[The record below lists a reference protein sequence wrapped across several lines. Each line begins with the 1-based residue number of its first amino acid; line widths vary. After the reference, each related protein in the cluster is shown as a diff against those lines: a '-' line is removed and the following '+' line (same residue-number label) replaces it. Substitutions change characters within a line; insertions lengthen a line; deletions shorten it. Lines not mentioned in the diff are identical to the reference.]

1 MIKTFCDLC
10 GREIRS
16 KTIHYELKIEV
27 KAAYETL
34 EINLADLLKDHT
46 EEIEALVQEMD
57 ETDPQQLQDDVYR
70 AFHFHLCRRCQ
81 QQYISSPL
89 PTPNPSG
96 PGTRF
101 RRMPLPELD
110 D

>member
-10 GREIRS
+10 GREIKS
-16 KTIHYELKIEV
+16 KTIHYELRIEI

-34 EINLADLLKDHT
+34 EINLADLLKDHA
-46 EEIEALVQEMD
+46 EEIESLVHEM
-57 ETDPQQLQDDVYR
+57 EEADPQQLQDDVYK
-70 AFHFHLCRRCQ
+70 AFHFHLCRACQ

-89 PTPNPSG
+89 PAPNRSG
-96 PGTRF
+96 PGSRF

>member
-10 GREIRS
+10 GREIKG
-16 KTIHYELKIEV
+16 KTIFYELKIEV

-46 EEIEALVQEMD
+46 AEIEALIEEMED
-57 ETDPQQLQDDVYR
+57 ADPQTLQDDVYKT
-70 AFHFHLCRRCQ
+70 FHFHLCRACQ
-81 QQYISSPL
+81 QSYLKAPL
-89 PTPNPSG
+89 PAPRSSA
-96 PGTRF
+96 PGELF

>member
-10 GREIRS
+10 GHEIRP

-34 EINLADLLKDHT
+34 EINLADLLKDHSA
-46 EEIEALVQEMD
+46 EIEALMEEM
-57 ETDPQQLQDDVYR
+57 EHADPRELQDDVYKT
-70 AFHFHLCRRCQ
+70 FHFHLCRSCQ
-81 QQYISSPL
+81 HHYIRAPL
-89 PTPNPSG
+89 PTKNPSG
-96 PGTRF
+96 SGERF

>member
-10 GREIRS
+10 GREIKS
-16 KTIHYELKIEV
+16 KTIHYELTIEV

-34 EINLADLLKDHT
+34 EISLADLLKDHT
-46 EEIEALVQEMD
+46 EEIEALMQEVR
-57 ETDPQQLQDDVYR
+57 EADPQQLQDDVYK

-81 QQYISSPL
+81 QHYIASPL
-89 PTPNPSG
+89 PAPKPSES
-96 PGTRF
+96 GTRF

>member
-1 MIKTFCDLC
+1 MIKTFCDVC
-10 GREIRS
+10 GHEIKS

-46 EEIEALVQEMD
+46 DEIKALMQEIEH
-57 ETDPQQLQDDVYR
+57 TDPQQLQDDVYKT
-70 AFHFHLCRRCQ
+70 FHFHLCRACQ
-81 QQYISSPL
+81 QHYIRAPL
-89 PTPNPSG
+89 PARKPSG
-96 PGTRF
+96 SGERF

-110 D
+110 E